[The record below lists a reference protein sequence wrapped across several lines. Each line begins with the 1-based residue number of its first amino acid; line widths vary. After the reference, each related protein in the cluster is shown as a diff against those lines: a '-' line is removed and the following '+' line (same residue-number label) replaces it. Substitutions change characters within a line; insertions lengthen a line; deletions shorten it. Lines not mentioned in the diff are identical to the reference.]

1 MGRERFE
8 VADIF
13 RRHGPA
19 YREAHGSSMSSEQ
32 RRAMHSIEV
41 CRTAALG
48 GHVDQCD
55 RCGYRTITYNSCRD
69 RHCPKCQSLARAK
82 WLEDHRAQLLAVAY
96 FHVVFTVP
104 NMIAPIALQ
113 NRRIVYNI
121 LFRAV
126 SETLRR
132 IAADPKHL
140 GARIG
145 FLAVL
150 HTWGQNLHAHPHIHC
165 VVPGGGLS
173 PDDRRWIHSRNGFFL
188 PVRVLSRLFRG
199 LFLSHLQQAFDAA
212 KLEFHGTLAG
222 LSNPEAFKRFLKRCR
237 KNEWVVYSKP
247 PFGGPAQVL
256 DYLGRYTHRVAIS
269 NDRLLSLDNGEVTF
283 RYKDYKDGNRQKTM
297 ALDADEFIRRF
308 LLHVLP
314 SGFVRIRHY
323 GFLANRGRAAN
334 LALCRT
340 LLGVADCSPQPP
352 QPELPQDWKTRYEML
367 TGKSLD
373 LCPACRQGCMIQVEI
388 IPSPWHRGGWRSQ
401 CAIDSS

>member
-1 MGRERFE
+1 MGRSGLE

-13 RRHGPA
+13 RQHGPA
-19 YREAHGSSMSSEQ
+19 YREAHASSMSSEQ
-32 RRAMHSIEV
+32 RRAMRAIEV

-82 WLEDHRAQLLAVAY
+82 WLENHRAQLLAVAY

-104 NMIAPIALQ
+104 NMVASIALQ
-113 NRRIVYNI
+113 NRRVVYNI

-140 GARIG
+140 GAKIG

-165 VVPGGGLS
+165 VIPGGGLS

-199 LFLSHLQQAFDAA
+199 LFLSHLQQAFDAGRI
-212 KLEFHGTLAG
+212 EFRGTLAH
-222 LSNPEAFKRFLKRCR
+222 LSSPEAFKRFLKRCR
-237 KNEWVVYSKP
+237 KTEWVVYSKP

-256 DYLGRYTHRVAIS
+256 EYLGRYTHRVAIS
-269 NDRLLSLDNGEVTF
+269 NDRLLSLENGNVTF
-283 RYKDYKDGNRQKTM
+283 RYKDYKDGNLQKTM
-297 ALDADEFIRRF
+297 TLEAEEFIRRF

-323 GFLANRGRAAN
+323 GFLANRGRAVN

-340 LLGVADCSPQPP
+340 LLGVADSSPQPP
-352 QPELPQDWKTRYEML
+352 QPELPHDWKTRYEML
-367 TGKSLD
+367 TGKSID
-373 LCPACRQGCMIQVEI
+373 LCPACRQGSMIQVEI
-388 IPSPWHRGGWRSQ
+388 IPSLWHRGRWRSHS
-401 CAIDSS
+401 AIDSS